1 MPFRCL
7 LVILISAAV
16 NSIANSQID
25 PFVFQIND
33 FKATESSV
41 NLEGSA
47 TMMADR
53 IRLTPEKI
61 NQTAACWFKE
71 KQIDFTHGFETEFTF
86 QITRSDASKPEG
98 DGFAFVI
105 QNQTADVM
113 GGGGDNIGYKG
124 IPYAV
129 ALEFDTKDD
138 NEGSRN
144 HVNLSYFNPENRTY
158 RRYATVHEIP
168 EITDGKPHFT
178 RILYQDGR
186 LQVFLDSYLF
196 PVLSVKLDV
205 AEKIMSPSKKAW
217 LGFTAATSNVYSNHD
232 LMAWSIQELAPPP
245 EINTLKVSVVE
256 KGTLEVKNR
265 KILISVWDPNTID
278 GDTISLKFG
287 ENWILTDYRLE
298 SKRKEILCTLT
309 GFNQELVLYAHNVGM
324 VPPNTVMMT
333 VFDGN
338 TTHKVGLESNMES
351 TESIRIAYTGDE

>member
-1 MPFRCL
+1 M
-7 LVILISAAV
+7 
-16 NSIANSQID
+16 
-25 PFVFQIND
+25 
-33 FKATESSV
+33 
-41 NLEGSA
+41 NLKGSA
-47 TMMADR
+47 QILSDR
-53 IRLTPEKI
+53 IRLTSEKA

-71 KQIDFTHGFETEFTF
+71 KQIDFSSGFETEFTF
-86 QITRSDASKPEG
+86 QIDNSDPSITQG

-105 QNQTADVM
+105 QSQSSDVM

-129 ALEFDTKDD
+129 ALEFDTKND
-138 NEGSRN
+138 NEGSKN
-144 HVNLSYFNPENRTY
+144 HVNLSYYNPENRTY

-196 PVLSVKLDV
+196 PVLSVKLDI
-205 AEKIMSPSKKAW
+205 AEKIASPEKKAW
-217 LGFTAATSNVYSNHD
+217 LGFTAATSTAYSNHD
-232 LMAWSIQELAPPP
+232 LVSWSIQELAPPP
-245 EINTLKVSVVE
+245 EINTMKVSVVE
-256 KGTLEVKNR
+256 KGSLEVKNR

-287 ENWILTDYRLE
+287 DNWILTEYRLE
-298 SKRKEILCTLT
+298 AKRKEILCTLT
-309 GFNQELVLYAHNVGM
+309 GFSQELILYAHNVGM

-338 TTHKVGLESNMES
+338 KTHKIGLESNMES
-351 TESIRIAYTGDE
+351 TESIRIVYTGDD